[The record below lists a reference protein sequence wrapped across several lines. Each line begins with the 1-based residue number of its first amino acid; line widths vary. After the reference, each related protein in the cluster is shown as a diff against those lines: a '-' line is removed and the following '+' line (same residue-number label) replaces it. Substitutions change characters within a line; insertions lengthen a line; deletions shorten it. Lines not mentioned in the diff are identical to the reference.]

1 MALVNDGKTWINN
14 SVAHLRLHS
23 LNLEKLDNEEQF
35 LDNMYSYIKQNLQ
48 ISGAKKF
55 LRILLL
61 GTNCPTEKLSPGLD
75 KLPTKV

>member
-14 SVAHLRLHS
+14 SVAHLGLRS
-23 LNLEKLDNEEQF
+23 LNLEKLDNEEQ
-35 LDNMYSYIKQNLQ
+35 KQNLQ
-48 ISGAKKF
+48 ISGATKF
-55 LRILLL
+55 LRILPL